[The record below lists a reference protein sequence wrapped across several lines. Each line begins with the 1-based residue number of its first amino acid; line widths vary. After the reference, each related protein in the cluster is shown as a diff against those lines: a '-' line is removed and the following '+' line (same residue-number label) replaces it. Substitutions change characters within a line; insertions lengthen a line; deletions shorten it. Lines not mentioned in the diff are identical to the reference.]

1 MRTPRAAG
9 EPTRP
14 EAEAAV
20 AQAREKLDA
29 ARVDV
34 TEARLAFHEAD
45 VAWIETG
52 ARRSAEKRRECSDAL
67 ERLELLAKRAE
78 DRHDEAQVVMA
89 RIERAEQV
97 ERYGRERDVVAA
109 YLAAREERAARW
121 VALDRQADQLAVEDA
136 RELVDVVAHYERA
149 ESLAQHLGMVGDLDC
164 VARKRPTVAQLRLE
178 TSRIVTGARRAEMR
192 DPVAP
197 AFLAEA
203 DLHYSVTGANAEELQ
218 NIERQV
224 AIDRAETHA
233 AAVAQALTLGR
244 LQGAHEA
251 AALVAPTTTTTTET
265 ILHDLEAEE

>member
-9 EPTRP
+9 EPRAPRQRPQSRRRARSSTPRAPTSRRHGSLSTRRTSRGSRRARP
-14 EAEAAV
+14 LGREAS
-20 AQAREKLDA
+20 
-29 ARVDV
+29 RVQRCTRTPGV
-34 TEARLAFHEAD
+34 
-45 VAWIETG
+45 
-52 ARRSAEKRRECSDAL
+52 
-67 ERLELLAKRAE
+67 LAKRAE

-149 ESLAQHLGMVGDLDC
+149 ESLAQHLGMVGDLDR

-192 DPVAP
+192 NPVAP

-203 DLHYSVTGANAEELQ
+203 DLHYSVWARTLSSWRTSAAGG
-218 NIERQV
+218 
-224 AIDRAETHA
+224 DRPRAGPRGCSR
-233 AAVAQALTLGR
+233 QALTSPDCR
-244 LQGAHEA
+244 
-251 AALVAPTTTTTTET
+251 VPTRRRRCCRPRSRRRRQSFRRR
-265 ILHDLEAEE
+265 